1 MLASDIAKYFIAL
14 VDEEAGDSVSNLKL
28 QKLLYY
34 AQGFHL
40 AIFDEPAFPEE
51 IKAWLHGPV
60 VPPIYHKYKQ
70 YGAAPIPV
78 EQINEDDYAPRLRGL
93 LEEVYSVY
101 GQFSASK
108 LRNMTHD
115 EPPYADTP
123 QNEVIS
129 HQSMKQFFKTLVVED
144 EAQAQA

>member
-1 MLASDIAKYFIAL
+1 MLARDIAKYFIAL
-14 VDEEAGDSVSNLKL
+14 VDEEAGDSISNLKL

-40 AIFDEPAFPEE
+40 AIHDEPAFLEA
-51 IKAWLHGPV
+51 IKAWMHGPV
-60 VPPIYHKYKQ
+60 VPEVYHEYKE
-70 YGAAPIPV
+70 YGAGALPTQAINV
-78 EQINEDDYAPRLRGL
+78 EDYAPRLRDL

-115 EPPYADTP
+115 EPPYANTP
-123 QNEVIS
+123 QNGEIS
-129 HQSMKQFFKTLVVED
+129 HDSMKQFFKTLIVED
-144 EAQAQA
+144 EAQA